1 MLMLK
6 LILIYSLLLDFK
18 FIIIIF
24 ITSYL
29 FYNSNKNV
37 KHTKYYIENIKNVNT
52 KRQKTRR
59 GQNIN
64 AIFFKKTK

>member
-24 ITSYL
+24 IASYL

-37 KHTKYYIENIKNVNT
+37 KHTKYYIENVKNVNT
-52 KRQKTRR
+52 KR
-59 GQNIN
+59 
-64 AIFFKKTK
+64 

>member
-6 LILIYSLLLDFK
+6 LILIYSLLLDLK

-24 ITSYL
+24 IASYL
-29 FYNSNKNV
+29 FYNSNKNI
-37 KHTKYYIENIKNVNT
+37 KDAQYYIENVKNVNT

-64 AIFFKKTK
+64 SIFFKKTK

>member
-37 KHTKYYIENIKNVNT
+37 KHAKYYIENAKNVNT

-59 GQNIN
+59 PQNKN